1 VIKAIPHYRA
11 TLGEGPIW
19 VAARQALY
27 WIDIHQETLIRYLP
41 ATDRS
46 DTRKLPQRPTSLC
59 ERTDGQLL
67 VSYKTGMGTIEF
79 ESGRT
84 QQLQVSGVDF
94 EHEAFNDSACDRL
107 GRLWIGTRDP
117 NPVAATPVGGL
128 YRMGSDLH
136 AVSADR
142 GFVISNG
149 RAWSPDGR
157 TMYHTDSV
165 PGRIDAYDF
174 DLATGSLSNR
184 RVFIDYA
191 GKGCRPDGCT
201 VDAQGCLWVAEVEGW
216 RVSRY
221 RPDGTLE
228 RQVELPFRKPSSVM
242 FGGADLRTLYVTS
255 VTHGLTAQEMADQ
268 PLAGMLMAIDV
279 DVPGL
284 PEGRFACR

>member
-1 VIKAIPHYRA
+1 VIKVIPHYRA

-19 VAARQALY
+19 VGDHQALY

-41 ATDRS
+41 ALDRS
-46 DTRKLPQRPTSLC
+46 DTRKLPHRPTSLC
-59 ERTDGQLL
+59 QRTDGRLL
-67 VSYKTGMGTIEF
+67 VSYKAGMGAVDF
-79 ESGRT
+79 QSGQAQELR
-84 QQLQVSGVDF
+84 LSGVDF

-117 NPVAATPVGGL
+117 NPVAVNPVAKL
-128 YRMGSDLH
+128 YRLGSDLR
-136 AVSADR
+136 AESVDR

-149 RAWSPDGR
+149 RAWSPDNK

-174 DLATGSLSNR
+174 DLATGTISGR
-184 RVFIDYA
+184 RVLIDYA

-201 VDAQGCLWVAEVEGW
+201 VDAEGCLWVAEVEGW

-221 RPDGTLE
+221 RPDGVLV
-228 RQVELPFRKPSSVM
+228 RQIELPFRKPSSVM
-242 FGGADLRTLYVTS
+242 FGGNDLRTLFVTS
-255 VTHGLTAQEMADQ
+255 VTHGLTPQELSEQ

-279 DVPGL
+279 GVPGL
-284 PEGRFACR
+284 PETHFDCR